1 MVGEIG
7 GSDEEA
13 AAHHIHHYVTKP
25 VVAYIAGVTAP
36 PGKRMGHAGAVIAG
50 GKGTAGDKYRALEA
64 AGVRTVKSPALLGSA
79 MAELLSK
86 AKRTV
91 EKQPVKKRA
100 LKRAVK
106 KRALKKRTVKKV
118 AKARRPRRR

>member
-1 MVGEIG
+1 
-7 GSDEEA
+7 
-13 AAHHIHHYVTKP
+13 
-25 VVAYIAGVTAP
+25 
-36 PGKRMGHAGAVIAG
+36 MGHAGAVIAG